1 MTFIKALIQRLE
13 TIRTENGYP
22 LSIKKVSSKP
32 EMSTTYNKM
41 YLPMLE
47 VILGDT
53 QFKSKLGG
61 NLEIETEI
69 IVRIVAEP
77 SKDDAYMELLQS
89 CVFRCIFANS
99 YTQNNNNGATL
110 IFDNKHTVK
119 SVIPLAVVTD
129 LNLIE
134 SNRIWNVVFS
144 INRNSH
150 TYNI

>member
-89 CVFRCIFANS
+89 CVFRCNFANS